1 MKERDYDP
9 QERMITEKGG
19 NAPDRRETTDA
30 VKRFRSELRDGMENH
45 LRQGEGVRGPLNRI
59 LEAAKMRREPV
70 FGEQIRDGV
79 LLRTGGEAP
88 RYRVTRLGARR

>member
-1 MKERDYDP
+1 MMVGEV
-9 QERMITEKGG
+9 
-19 NAPDRRETTDA
+19 DRRETTDA
-30 VKRFRSELRDGMENH
+30 VKRCRSELRDAVESP
-45 LRQGEGVRGPLNRI
+45 LRQGEDVCGPLNRI

-70 FGEQIRDGV
+70 FNEQMRDGV